1 MTDPTPRP
9 WVVSDHMDDDPATH
23 LRIWSPQGSIENWP
37 NVAVCYSDDDLP
49 IQEMEANA
57 EYIVRACNAFDDM
70 KAALE
75 DAQACIVAFRTG
87 EWNDVRWLDQAA
99 KSIHD
104 ALKKARES

>member
-1 MTDPTPRP
+1 MTEPTPRP
-9 WVVSDHMDDDPATH
+9 WRFRQGNEDTAWFIRGAEGSREEVHVIVSPA
-23 LRIWSPQGSIENWP
+23 
-37 NVAVCYSDDDLP
+37 AD
-49 IQEMEANA
+49 A
-57 EYIVRACNAFDDM
+57 EFIVRACNAFDDM